1 VLAIVRDMPSA
12 PHDGLARL
20 FSDQPTLA
28 AQLLRECAG
37 ANVPT
42 GLPARLEPPG
52 FNDRPSTDF
61 DADIVVVDGP
71 SHNPV
76 HATVVEAQLTKNEEK
91 RQQLPRYAAA
101 LWLLIRCPVDVL
113 VICLDQAVADFY
125 AQPIRTSLPGYE
137 MWPRVV
143 GPAQVPHI
151 TDPAKVADS
160 PGLGVLSVV
169 MHGQDRAVADAF
181 LAGLAS
187 VPPQQ
192 GSEYYETA
200 YSMCAAAIRD
210 VLEDLVPTSTWLVAS
225 PFAKEHFGR
234 GLAEGKAEGLAEGKA
249 EGLAEGKA
257 EGLAEGKAE
266 GEAEA
271 LLLVLQARGLE
282 VTRAD
287 HARIS
292 GCTDLE
298 QLRTWVARAVTISTV
313 SDLFR

>member
-1 VLAIVRDMPSA
+1 LS
-12 PHDGLARL
+12 
-20 FSDQPTLA
+20 T
-28 AQLLRECAG
+28 G
-37 ANVPT
+37 A
-42 GLPARLEPPG
+42 
-52 FNDRPSTDF
+52 F
-61 DADIVVVDGP
+61 
-71 SHNPV
+71 H
-76 HATVVEAQLTKNEEK
+76 
-91 RQQLPRYAAA
+91 
-101 LWLLIRCPVDVL
+101 
-113 VICLDQAVADFY
+113 
-125 AQPIRTSLPGYE
+125 
-137 MWPRVV
+137 
-143 GPAQVPHI
+143 
-151 TDPAKVADS
+151 
-160 PGLGVLSVV
+160 
-169 MHGQDRAVADAF
+169 HGQDRAVADAF

-257 EGLAEGKAE
+257 EG
-266 GEAEA
+266 EAEA